1 VSQLPSYLSLC
12 LLITLTPGLDTAV
25 VVRSAVTWGRG
36 AGLRTA
42 VGCAA
47 GLFVHAVAV
56 ALGLAGL
63 LLSSAVAFEVV
74 KLCGAA
80 FLVLLGARSLWSA
93 WRDRSSASP
102 PPVPPLPI
110 PPLPMPPVPMPPVP
124 MPPVPMPPG
133 PVQPVPVPA
142 ASPTPPR
149 PRRTPFVQG
158 LLTNLTNPK
167 ATVFFAASLP
177 QFIPADRPATA
188 VPVALLLASIAVLF
202 SVTGLSLTALAVSRV
217 RHLLRSRRA
226 RRIQEGL
233 LGATL
238 VFLGVRVAT
247 E

>member
-47 GLFVHAVAV
+47 GLFVRAVAV

-63 LLSSAVAFEVV
+63 LLISSVAFEVV

-102 PPVPPLPI
+102 PP
-110 PPLPMPPVPMPPVP
+110 MPPVPMPPVP
-124 MPPVPMPPG
+124 APPVPMT
-133 PVQPVPVPA
+133 PVPAQPVPAPA
-142 ASPTPPR
+142 ASPTPSR